1 MYLNG
6 FVKRANKTLFDY
18 KEPQAYLK
26 SRVLDKEDIEK
37 FCIGYVKFARVHDDK
52 SEDYKLL
59 HESTNNFRGLQKRII
74 FPLRNVLGYV
84 NGLVVRSLEKKVY
97 VQYFLDEA
105 KKIGAFFGLYEA
117 LPHILR
123 TKKVFVHEG
132 AIDAISFAKVFPN
145 SISSLTSFLNEQQF
159 EQLKFFANKIIL
171 VYDKDKAGLTG
182 IKKMSQVYGEQYIDH
197 LFVGDNDPNS
207 CLKSMGTEKFRRFLK
222 HRVPF
227 LLQE

>member
-6 FVKRANKTLFDY
+6 FVDQANKIIFGYEQPLS
-18 KEPQAYLK
+18 YLEG
-26 SRVLDKEDIEK
+26 RVISKGDIEK
-37 FCIGYVKFARVHDDK
+37 FSIGYVKFARIYDDK
-52 SEDYKLL
+52 SDDYKQLF
-59 HESTNNFRGLQKRII
+59 ESTNKFRGLQNRLI
-74 FPLRNVLGYV
+74 FPLRNILGYV
-84 NGLVVRSLEKKVY
+84 NGLVVRSLDKKSY
-97 VQYFLDEA
+97 IQYFLDEA

-159 EQLKFFANKIIL
+159 EQLKFFADKIIL
-171 VYDKDKAGLTG
+171 VYDKDEAGLTG

-207 CLKSMGTEKFRRFLK
+207 CLKSMGVEKFERFLK
-222 HRVPF
+222 HKVPF